1 MADAWL
7 SIIHTPP
14 CSKALRA
21 ELVHMRLHLCPP
33 MSHNGCACYQ
43 ERFSP
48 EAEAAHHR
56 FQWLP
61 FGAGPRMCI
70 GAGFAQARSLHAR
83 CRFVAGANS
92 IGYLD
97 TS

>member
-1 MADAWL
+1 
-7 SIIHTPP
+7 
-14 CSKALRA
+14 
-21 ELVHMRLHLCPP
+21 
-33 MSHNGCACYQ
+33 MSHNGYACRQ

-61 FGAGPRMCI
+61 FGAGPRMCL
-70 GAGFAQARSLHAR
+70 GAGFAQVRSLHAS
-83 CRFVAGANS
+83 CEFAAGPES
-92 IGYLD
+92 ISYHD